1 MGGAVVLIVAVL
13 MATAQTQVTAQV
25 LPPPA
30 IGGSPAAFEQVFG
43 GANDASIGAI
53 LHFQRCAGTDVD
65 QFVLL
70 APNDQVW
77 TIQREACALATP
89 ASQERFAEAMQ
100 FLPPDAVAGEPFT
113 TERGESAMT
122 YLSPSL
128 ASVLPAGLFHDCTG
142 NAVPLGTLFVV
153 ADSYGGWFMAPGTC
167 A

>member
-1 MGGAVVLIVAVL
+1 MRGVMLVLVLLFAVGWRGVRAQEAPALGG
-13 MATAQTQVTAQV
+13 T
-25 LPPPA
+25 
-30 IGGSPAAFEQVFG
+30 PAAFESVLG
-43 GANDASIGAI
+43 GANDASVGAQ
-53 LHFQRCAGTDVD
+53 LHFQRCAGTSID

-77 TIQREACALATP
+77 TIQRESCALATP
-89 ASQERFAEAMQ
+89 ASEQRFADAAQ

-113 TERGESAMT
+113 TERGESALT
-122 YLSPSL
+122 YVSATL
-128 ASVLPAGLFHDCTG
+128 ASALPASLFHDCTG

>member
-1 MGGAVVLIVAVL
+1 MRRAIVAF
-13 MATAQTQVTAQV
+13 ATLVALAAGDVRAQDA
-25 LPPPA
+25 PA
-30 IGGSPAAFEQVFG
+30 PALGGTRAAFEHVLG
-43 GANDASIGAI
+43 GPNDGSIGAQ
-53 LHFQRCAGTDVD
+53 LHFLRCAGTDID

-89 ASQERFAEAMQ
+89 ASQQRFAEAAQ
-100 FLPPDAVAGEPFT
+100 YLPPDAVAGEPFT
-113 TERGESAMT
+113 TDRGESAMT
-122 YLSPSL
+122 YVSPTL
-128 ASVLPAGLFHDCTG
+128 ASALPAGLFHDCTG

>member
-1 MGGAVVLIVAVL
+1 MRGGVAILGLLAALAMGQVSAQD
-13 MATAQTQVTAQV
+13 ATA
-25 LPPPA
+25 PA
-30 IGGSPAAFEQVFG
+30 LGGSAAAFEALLG
-43 GANDASIGAI
+43 GANDASVGAQ
-53 LHFQRCAGTDVD
+53 LHFVRCAGTDID
-65 QFVLL
+65 QYVLL
-70 APNDQVW
+70 APNNQVW

>member
-1 MGGAVVLIVAVL
+1 MLR
-13 MATAQTQVTAQV
+13 
-25 LPPPA
+25 PRRW
-30 IGGSPAAFEQVFG
+30 GGSAAAFEALLG
-43 GANDASIGAI
+43 GANDASVGAQ
-53 LHFQRCAGTDVD
+53 LHFVRCAGTDID
-65 QFVLL
+65 QYVLL
-70 APNDQVW
+70 APNNQVW

>member
-1 MGGAVVLIVAVL
+1 MRSATLVFVLLFAVGWRDARAQELPALGG
-13 MATAQTQVTAQV
+13 T
-25 LPPPA
+25 
-30 IGGSPAAFEQVFG
+30 PAAFESVLG
-43 GANDASIGAI
+43 GANDASVGAQ
-53 LHFQRCAGTDVD
+53 LHFQRCAGTDID

-77 TIQREACALATP
+77 TIQRESCALATT
-89 ASQERFAEAMQ
+89 SSEQRFADAAQ

-113 TERGESAMT
+113 TERGESALT
-122 YLSPSL
+122 YVSATL
-128 ASVLPAGLFHDCTG
+128 ASALPASLFHDCTG